1 MARFG
6 SSAISG
12 IFDSRGLFPWIIDA
26 SDYEIASGKTGGEGV
41 TAKKGTPMLTTVPSV
56 KGMKP
61 LCHSA
66 LFVRFCLLRREKG
79 ICLA

>member
-6 SSAISG
+6 SSAMSG
-12 IFDSRGLFPWIIDA
+12 IIDSRGGLFRWIIA
-26 SDYEIASGKTGGEGV
+26 LSDYEIIEGV
-41 TAKKGTPMLTTVPSV
+41 TAKKGTPMLSTAPSV

-66 LFVRFCLLRREKG
+66 LSVRFYLSRREKG

>member
-1 MARFG
+1 MMKNG
-6 SSAISG
+6 SFWFQCKCPTSLIRG
-12 IFDSRGLFPWIIDA
+12 GLFRWIIDL
-26 SDYEIASGKTGGEGV
+26 SDYEIIELGV
-41 TAKKGTPMLTTVPSV
+41 TAKKGTPMLFTAPSV

-66 LFVRFCLLRREKG
+66 LSVRFCLSRREKG